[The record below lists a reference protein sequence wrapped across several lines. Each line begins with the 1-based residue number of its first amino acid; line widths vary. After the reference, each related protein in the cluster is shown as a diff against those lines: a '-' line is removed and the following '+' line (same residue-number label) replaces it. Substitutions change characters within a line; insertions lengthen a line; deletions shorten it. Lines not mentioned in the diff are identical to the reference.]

1 MRRLKLQPLLS
12 SDGNDEVKWRQRQK
26 RVEDQR
32 WTPTKVPTAAIKEG
46 NEVVVGAKLTA
57 MDAAAVLGITGVR
70 VFNQGEEEQESS
82 GARRFTGD
90 KDSSDLEPRLWF

>member
-1 MRRLKLQPLLS
+1 
-12 SDGNDEVKWRQRQK
+12 
-26 RVEDQR
+26 
-32 WTPTKVPTAAIKEG
+32 
-46 NEVVVGAKLTA
+46 

-90 KDSSDLEPRLWF
+90 KDSSDLEPRLWFQTSFQTCVSGKSIAFVFRVYSSMISRF